1 MLRISVLTG
10 PQLPLW
16 FQEIRGSTPIQSG
29 IALLP
34 MLAGVIVALLVSSAI
49 VSGTGYYAP
58 MMIAGSVWM
67 SVGSGM
73 LSRLTLNTPSALVIV
88 FPALFG
94 VGVGLSFQQPLIAA
108 QTVLSK
114 RDTPTGM
121 SIMVFAQT
129 LGAAMTLSVGEAV
142 FLNRL
147 RTNLEQDLGLHI
159 EDAMVLSRGGL
170 SEIVSQLPKEKMP
183 LLAAVKSKVVTQT
196 FYVAVSLAALS
207 IVGALLMEW
216 KSVRALEEPTGQE
229 AEA

>member
-1 MLRISVLTG
+1 MPVLTE
-10 PQLPLW
+10 PQLPFW
-16 FQEIRGSTPIQSG
+16 FQEIRGATPIQSG

-34 MLAGVIVALLVSSAI
+34 MLAGVIVSLLVSSAI

-73 LSRLTLNTPSALVIV
+73 LSRLTLNTPAALVIV

-94 VGVGLSFQQPLIAA
+94 VGVGLSLQQPLIAA

-114 RDTPTGM
+114 GDTPTGM
-121 SIMVFAQT
+121 SIMVFGQT

-147 RTNLEQDLGLHI
+147 RTNLEQDLGLLI
-159 EDAMVLSRGGL
+159 EDATTLSRGGF
-170 SEIVSQLPKEKMP
+170 SAIVSRLPTEKIP
-183 LLAAVKSKVVTQT
+183 LLPAVTSKVVTQT
-196 FYVAVSLAALS
+196 FYVAVALAALS
-207 IVGALLMEW
+207 IVGAVFMEW
-216 KSVRALEEPTGQE
+216 KSIRALEEPDRQE
-229 AEA
+229 AEV

>member
-1 MLRISVLTG
+1 MMYLLTE
-10 PQLPLW
+10 PQLPFW
-16 FQEIRGSTPIQSG
+16 FQEIRGSTPTQSG

-73 LSRLTLNTPSALVIV
+73 LSRQTLNTPAALVIV

-108 QTVLSK
+108 QTILPK
-114 RDTPTGM
+114 GDTPTGM
-121 SIMVFAQT
+121 SIMVFGQT
-129 LGAAMTLSVGEAV
+129 LGAAMTLSIGETV

-147 RTNLEQDLGLHI
+147 RTSLEQELGLLI
-159 EDAMVLSRGGL
+159 EDATMLSRGGFSAIL
-170 SEIVSQLPKEKMP
+170 SQLPVEKKP
-183 LLAAVKSKVVTQT
+183 LLTAVTNKAVTQT
-196 FYVAVSLAALS
+196 FYVAVAIAAVS

-216 KSVRALEEPTGQE
+216 KSVRVLGEPDRQDLE
-229 AEA
+229 A